1 MIKAITGTK
10 DILPSEISRWLY
22 LERLL
27 RESFRLF
34 NYKEIRTPIF
44 EETALFARGIGEE
57 TDIVGKEMYTFKDRS
72 KTSITLRPEN
82 TAGVVRAFIEQSLGA
97 QQSLNKL
104 YYIGPMFRYEKPQAG
119 RLRQFH
125 QFGAEALGSTSPLL
139 DAEMIQVAFHI
150 LKNLGLKN
158 LVVKINSLGIPEV
171 RENYKNV
178 LRDYLKD
185 KKERLSEESRK
196 RFETNILRIFDS
208 KIEVDQ
214 QIMMNAP
221 LLIDYLDEQSKND
234 FDVVKNYLT
243 KVGIQFEVD
252 TALVRGLDYYT
263 KTTFEIV
270 SGSVGSQSALC
281 GGGRYDLLV
290 EELGGKATPGV
301 GFAAGMERILLAC
314 ENEESLNITGDSI
327 DVYVVIKKS
336 FTIEIDEDKKKILPL
351 SLKEDEKYSLNLVKL
366 VSHLR
371 SIGHSVD
378 YDFLNR
384 SEKVQKREAN
394 KLRAKLLITIFD
406 GNDKIIVHDQIKHIE
421 HTTKLRF
428 ILNITNLF
436 TWFSKNLSISDRIYE
451 RLKDLEELRI
461 GNPDKE
467 KIILFLEKLKNKKSI
482 LDTCSELKIDYD
494 KGLKFWDIYQKLGIK
509 SVLEMNDLI

>member
-10 DILPSEISRWLY
+10 DILPSDIAKWQY
-22 LERLL
+22 LEKLL
-27 RESFRLF
+27 RDTFQLF

-44 EETALFARGIGEE
+44 EETALFSRGIGEE
-57 TDIVGKEMYTFKDRS
+57 TDIVSKEMYTFKDRS
-72 KTSITLRPEN
+72 ETSITLRPEN
-82 TAGVVRAFIEQSLGA
+82 TAGVVRSFIEQSLGA

-104 YYIGPMFRYEKPQAG
+104 YYIGPMFRQERPQAG

-139 DAEMIQVAFHI
+139 DAEMIQVAYHI

-185 KKERLSEESRK
+185 KKDKLSEESRK

-214 QIMMNAP
+214 QIMKDAP

-243 KVGIQFEVD
+243 KVGIPFEVD
-252 TALVRGLDYYT
+252 PALVRGLDYYT

-290 EELGGKATPGV
+290 EELGGKPTPGV

-314 ENEESLNITGDSI
+314 ENEKSLNLSQYSI
-327 DVYVVIKKS
+327 DVYLIRVDSKTEQNLDLKLELELIN
-336 FTIEIDEDKKKILPL
+336 L
-351 SLKEDEKYSLNLVKL
+351 SSR
-366 VSHLR
+366 LR
-371 SIGHSVD
+371 QTNISCD
-378 YDFLNR
+378 YDYLNR
-384 SEKVQKREAN
+384 SLKAQMREAN
-394 KLRAKLLITIFD
+394 KYNAKY
-406 GNDKIIVHDQIKHIE
+406 VV
-421 HTTKLRF
+421 F
-428 ILNITNLF
+428 IGGDEYKRGELNV
-436 TWFSKNLSISDRIYE
+436 KNLSNGEQQLI
-451 RLKDLEELRI
+451 
-461 GNPDKE
+461 
-467 KIILFLEKLKNKKSI
+467 KIEDFEKLKS
-482 LDTCSELKIDYD
+482 L
-494 KGLKFWDIYQKLGIK
+494 IK
-509 SVLEMNDLI
+509 S

>member
-10 DILPSEISRWLY
+10 DILPVDISKWHH
-22 LERLL
+22 LEKLL
-27 RESFRLF
+27 LETFQLF

-57 TDIVGKEMYTFKDRS
+57 TDIVSKEMYTFKDRS
-72 KTSITLRPEN
+72 ETSITLRPEN
-82 TAGVVRAFIEQSLGA
+82 TAGVVRSFIEQSLGA

-104 YYIGPMFRYEKPQAG
+104 YYIGAMFRQERPQAG

-139 DAEMIQVAFHI
+139 DAEMIEVAYLI
-150 LKNLGLKN
+150 LKNIGLKN

-178 LRDYLKD
+178 LRGYLKD
-185 KKERLSEESRK
+185 KKDKLSEESRK
-196 RFETNILRIFDS
+196 RFDTNILRIFDS

-214 QIMMNAP
+214 TIMKEAP

-243 KVGIQFEVD
+243 KVGIPFEVD
-252 TALVRGLDYYT
+252 PALVRGLDYYT

-314 ENEESLNITGDSI
+314 ENEKSLNLPQDSI
-327 DVYVVIKKS
+327 DVYLIRVDSKTEQNLELDLKLELELIN
-336 FTIEIDEDKKKILPL
+336 L
-351 SLKEDEKYSLNLVKL
+351 SSKL
-366 VSHLR
+366 RQVNISC
-371 SIGHSVD
+371 D
-378 YDFLNR
+378 YDYLNR
-384 SEKVQKREAN
+384 SIKAQMREAN
-394 KLRAKLLITIFD
+394 KFNAKY
-406 GNDKIIVHDQIKHIE
+406 VV
-421 HTTKLRF
+421 F
-428 ILNITNLF
+428 IGGDEYKRGELNI
-436 TWFSKNLSISDRIYE
+436 KNLSNGEQQLI
-451 RLKDLEELRI
+451 
-461 GNPDKE
+461 
-467 KIILFLEKLKNKKSI
+467 KIDDFEKLKS
-482 LDTCSELKIDYD
+482 LFKI
-494 KGLKFWDIYQKLGIK
+494 
-509 SVLEMNDLI
+509 

>member
-10 DILPSEISRWLY
+10 DILPVDISKWHY
-22 LERLL
+22 LEKLL
-27 RESFRLF
+27 RETFQLF

-57 TDIVGKEMYTFKDRS
+57 TDIVSKEMYTFKDRS
-72 KTSITLRPEN
+72 ETSITLRPEN
-82 TAGVVRAFIEQSLGA
+82 TAGVVRSFIEQSLGA

-104 YYIGPMFRYEKPQAG
+104 YYIGPMFRQERPQAG

-139 DAEMIQVAFHI
+139 DAEMVQIAYHI

-178 LRDYLKD
+178 LRDFLKD
-185 KKERLSEESRK
+185 KKDNLSEESRK

-214 QIMMNAP
+214 QIMKDAP

-243 KVGIQFEVD
+243 KVGIPFEVD
-252 TALVRGLDYYT
+252 PALVRGLDYYT

-314 ENEESLNITGDSI
+314 ENEKSLSLPADSI
-327 DVYVVIKKS
+327 VVYLIRVDSKS
-336 FTIEIDEDKKKILPL
+336 EQNPELDPKLELELINL
-351 SLKEDEKYSLNLVKL
+351 SSKL
-366 VSHLR
+366 RQENISCDYDYLSR
-371 SIGHSVD
+371 SI
-378 YDFLNR
+378 
-384 SEKVQKREAN
+384 KAQMREAN
-394 KLRAKLLITIFD
+394 KFNAKYVVFVGGD
-406 GNDKIIVHDQIKHIE
+406 E
-421 HTTKLRF
+421 F
-428 ILNITNLF
+428 IRGELNV
-436 TWFSKNLSISDRIYE
+436 KNLSNGEQQLI
-451 RLKDLEELRI
+451 
-461 GNPDKE
+461 
-467 KIILFLEKLKNKKSI
+467 KIEDFEKLKSIVKS
-482 LDTCSELKIDYD
+482 
-494 KGLKFWDIYQKLGIK
+494 
-509 SVLEMNDLI
+509 

>member
-10 DILPSEISRWLY
+10 DILPSDIAKWQY
-22 LERLL
+22 LEKLL
-27 RESFRLF
+27 RDTFQLF

-44 EETALFARGIGEE
+44 EETALFSRGIGEE
-57 TDIVGKEMYTFKDRS
+57 TDIVSKEMYTFKDRS
-72 KTSITLRPEN
+72 ETSITLRPEN
-82 TAGVVRAFIEQSLGA
+82 TAGVVRSFIELSLGA

-104 YYIGPMFRYEKPQAG
+104 YYIGPMFRQERPQAG

-150 LKNLGLKN
+150 LKNLGLKK

-178 LRDYLKD
+178 LREFLKN
-185 KKERLSEESRK
+185 KKEKLSEESRK

-214 QIMMNAP
+214 QIMKDAP

-234 FDVVKNYLT
+234 FDVVKSYLT
-243 KVGIQFEVD
+243 KVDIPFEVD
-252 TALVRGLDYYT
+252 PALVRGLDYYT

-314 ENEESLNITGDSI
+314 ENEKSLNLPNDTI
-327 DVYVVIKKS
+327 DVYFIRVDSKS
-336 FTIEIDEDKKKILPL
+336 DEQPELNVDLELSIISFVSNLRKDKI
-351 SLKEDEKYSLNLVKL
+351 SC
-366 VSHLR
+366 
-371 SIGHSVD
+371 D
-378 YDFLNR
+378 YDYLNR
-384 SEKVQKREAN
+384 SVKAQMREAN
-394 KLRAKLLITIFD
+394 KYNAKYVIFVGGD
-406 GNDKIIVHDQIKHIE
+406 EYKRGE
-421 HTTKLRF
+421 
-428 ILNITNLF
+428 LNV
-436 TWFSKNLSISDRIYE
+436 KNLSNGE
-451 RLKDLEELRI
+451 QQLV
-461 GNPDKE
+461 
-467 KIILFLEKLKNKKSI
+467 KIENIDSIKFLIRK
-482 LDTCSELKIDYD
+482 
-494 KGLKFWDIYQKLGIK
+494 
-509 SVLEMNDLI
+509 